1 MSGGRGDGWRGKV
14 GDRRSRIALRLIAVL
29 YLLTT
34 ALTARS
40 EEEVPVQLRPYDVTL
55 AIEFARGPAFA
66 TDFRKRVVDDV
77 RSLVRRTIGERW
89 QATVAEGS
97 AAGPSEPGDTAKRIE
112 VFVERRGAEYVF
124 SSREWDGV
132 TATWNSPQALSFPR
146 RAEFEEQIVAA
157 ALRAFRPL
165 AMIVSS
171 DEGHAVL
178 RLQASEIPTPDPGA
192 ARIAE
197 GTLFVP
203 FLRKFD
209 RDGQFV
215 ETREVPYTLLRL
227 GQAVEGI
234 PSAEVLSALRSP
246 LGGRRGTVEGWAIAT
261 SASHP
266 ATRLTIV
273 RREDEVPLAG
283 RIVEIRNEP
292 FQPGQDDPPPIASL
306 LTDRSGSVTLP
317 LRQNATVDWLTIK
330 SGDATLMRLP
340 IAPGIEEHVTL
351 PLGDDQRRLD
361 AEGRLAIL
369 TGELIE
375 IVAKRATLIATARNS
390 ARAGEYDK
398 ADAAIATAET
408 LPDAATF
415 RRRLA
420 AVETPAAKAAED
432 EGDRLSAA
440 RIRALGRKAIGL
452 VDRYLNADA
461 LRAAREE
468 VEELKRTDPNRK

>member
-1 MSGGRGDGWRGKV
+1 MTRRRD
-14 GDRRSRIALRLIAVL
+14 DRERREERLQWLLLRLVSAFIALTTSIAVQAAEPPPIEL
-29 YLLTT
+29 
-34 ALTARS
+34 
-40 EEEVPVQLRPYDVTL
+40 QPYNVTL
-55 AIEFARGPAFA
+55 AIEFASGPEFPA
-66 TDFRKRVVDDV
+66 DFRQRTLRDV
-77 RSLVRRTIGERW
+77 RLLLHRTVGERW
-89 QATVAEGS
+89 NATVLEQAHSAETAS
-97 AAGPSEPGDTAKRIE
+97 SAKRIE
-112 VFVERRGAEYVF
+112 ISVERRGSEYVF
-124 SSREWDGV
+124 TSREWDAT
-132 TATWNSPQALSFPR
+132 TATSGPTQTLSFSR
-146 RAEFEEQIVAA
+146 REEFDERITAA

-165 AMIVSS
+165 AQV
-171 DEGHAVL
+171 DPEEADTAVI
-178 RLQASEIPTPDPGA
+178 RLQGSKIPTPDPDANPIHKGA
-192 ARIAE
+192 
-197 GTLFVP
+197 LFVP

-209 RDGQFV
+209 RDGQLL
-215 ETREVPYTLLRL
+215 ETRQIPYTLLRV
-227 GQAVEGI
+227 GEIGEVGVRV
-234 PSAEVLSALRSP
+234 EVLSALRSP

-261 SASHP
+261 FPSHP
-266 ATRLTIV
+266 ATQLTIV

-283 RIVEIRNEP
+283 RTVEIRNEP
-292 FQPGQDDPPPIASL
+292 FQPGQEEPAPVALL

-317 LRQNATVDWLTIK
+317 IRNEAALDWLTIK

-340 IAPGIEEHVTL
+340 IAPGIEERVIL

-375 IVAKRATLIATARNS
+375 LVAKRATLIATARNS

-398 ADAAIATAET
+398 ADAAIAAAEK

-420 AVETPAAKAAED
+420 AIETPAAKAAED

-440 RIRALGRKAIGL
+440 RIRALGRKAISL

-461 LRAAREE
+461 LRATREE

>member
-1 MSGGRGDGWRGKV
+1 VSEGHKDPGTGGRGDRPFC
-14 GDRRSRIALRLIAVL
+14 ITACLISM
-29 YLLTT
+29 LLTLAT
-34 ALTARS
+34 ATGANAADD
-40 EEEVPVQLRPYDVTL
+40 VPVELRPYDVTL
-55 AIEFARGPAFA
+55 GIEFARGPEFSTAFR
-66 TDFRKRVVDDV
+66 DRIVEDV
-77 RSLVRRTIGERW
+77 QLLVRRTIGERW
-89 QATVAEGS
+89 QATILEGS
-97 AAGPSEPGDTAKRIE
+97 APASSESGDAAKRIE
-112 VFVERRGAEYVF
+112 VSVERRGTDYVF
-124 SSREWDGV
+124 TAREWDGT
-132 TATWNSPQALSFPR
+132 TATWNSPRSISISR
-146 RAEFEEQIVAA
+146 RAEFDEQVVAA
-157 ALRAFRPL
+157 ALRSFRPL
-165 AMIVSS
+165 AFIEAS
-171 DEGHAVL
+171 DVGQAVL
-178 RLQASEIPTPDPGA
+178 RLQGSQIPTPDPNAG
-192 ARIAE
+192 RIDE

-209 RDGQFV
+209 REGQFV
-215 ETREVPYTLLRL
+215 ETREVPYTLLRI
-227 GQAVEGI
+227 GEAADGTA
-234 PSAEVLSALRSP
+234 SAEVLSALRSP

-261 SASHP
+261 SPSHP
-266 ATRLTIV
+266 ATQLTIV
-273 RREDEVPLAG
+273 RREDDVPLAG
-283 RIVEIRNEP
+283 RIIEVRNEP
-292 FQPGQDDPPPIASL
+292 FQPGQEESPPVISL

-317 LRQNATVDWLTIK
+317 VRDEATVDWLTIK

-340 IAPGIEEHVTL
+340 IAPGIERHVTL

-390 ARAGEYDK
+390 ARAGAYDK
-398 ADAAIATAET
+398 ADAAIAAAEK

-432 EGDRLSAA
+432 EGDRLTAA

-452 VDRYLNADA
+452 VDRYLNVDA